1 LKAQIYIF
9 LGQKVLKSDIEQIL
23 FMK

>member
-9 LGQKVLKSDIEQIL
+9 LGQKILKSDIEQIL